1 MDIIDPTLQSSVKRA
16 EMDATSLK
24 ASYGYILLVIG
35 IVFLIGVGFA
45 IYSARL
51 DTRPD
56 KSIEINPNLREPSTT
71 GSTRQAPISET
82 L

>member
-1 MDIIDPTLQSSVKRA
+1 MDIIDPTLQSSVKRE
-16 EMDATSLK
+16 EMDTTSLK

-51 DTRPD
+51 DTRPE
-56 KSIEINPNLREPSTT
+56 KSIEINPDLQSP
-71 GSTRQAPISET
+71 GMHDGTRHAPISET